1 VTNIVLNGF
10 MGTGKS
16 AVGREVARRLGW
28 RFVDMDDV
36 IVLRVGK
43 PIPRIF
49 AEDGE
54 PVFRRMESQVCA
66 DLSAQERS
74 VIATGGGALVD
85 PDNRRV
91 MMRGGTVVCLTAD
104 PDEILRRVG
113 GDDSRPLLNVPDP
126 RARVAEL
133 LAARRAAYQAIPWQI
148 ETTGLSIEE
157 VAERVI
163 ALSHVITLPV
173 SHPGDALSAPK
184 GGEYPIHIG
193 EGILARVGDTLRATR
208 TLCAASASEAIR
220 VAVVSNTT
228 VAPLYAGQVVASLR
242 AAGFEPF
249 TCIIPDGE
257 QHKRLDT
264 VRTLY
269 DQFLAGDLDRSGTVL
284 ALGGGVTGDIA
295 GFAAASF
302 MRGARFAQVPTT
314 LLAMTDASV
323 GGKTGVDLPQGKNLV
338 GAFKQPVVVFIDLAV
353 LETLPKEEVRAGMA
367 EVIKHGVIGAPDLFA
382 ELEADQATITARQ
395 LARSIRVKIDV
406 IEEDPFEGGRRA
418 VLNLGHTTAHG
429 LERLSDYAMRHGDAV
444 SVGVVAAAR
453 IAVKIGLAD
462 LALADRIEA
471 VLAAWGLPVRCP
483 ACEAG
488 AIYEAM
494 AHDKKKRGGA
504 LRWMLPREIG
514 AVEIV
519 EDVPPDVVRSV
530 LRDLGAE

>member
-1 VTNIVLNGF
+1 MTNIVLNGF

-28 RFVDMDDV
+28 QFVDMDDA

-49 AEDGE
+49 AEHGE
-54 PVFRRMESQVCA
+54 PAFRAVESGVCA
-66 DLSAQERS
+66 ELSTQDGL
-74 VIATGGGALVD
+74 VIATGGGALVN

-91 MMRGGTVVCLTAD
+91 MMRGGTVICLTAD

-113 GDDSRPLLNVPDP
+113 DDDNRPLLNVPDP
-126 RARVAEL
+126 RARIAEL
-133 LAARRAAYQAIPWQI
+133 LAARRAAYQAIPWQV
-148 ETTGLSIEE
+148 ETTGLSVEE
-157 VAERVI
+157 VAEQVI

-173 SHPGDALSAPK
+173 AHP

-193 EGILARVGDTLRATR
+193 EGILVRVGDALRATR
-208 TLCAASASEAIR
+208 ARAAGAPEASR

-228 VAPLYAGQVVASLR
+228 VAPLYAEQVMASLR

-264 VRTLY
+264 VRALY

-338 GAFKQPVVVFIDLAV
+338 GAFKQPEVVFIDLAV
-353 LETLPKEEVRAGMA
+353 LETLSEEEVCAGMA

-382 ELEADQATITARQ
+382 ELEADQAPITARQ
-395 LARSIRVKIDV
+395 LARSIRVKIDM
-406 IEEDPFEGGRRA
+406 IEQDPFERGRRA

-444 SVGVVAAAR
+444 SIGMVAAAR
-453 IAVKIGLAD
+453 IAAKIGLAD
-462 LALADRIEA
+462 LALAEGIEA

-483 ACEAG
+483 AHKAG

-494 AHDKKKRGGA
+494 GHDKKKRGRM
-504 LRWMLPREIG
+504 LRWVLPREIG
-514 AVEIV
+514 VVEIV
-519 EDVPPDVVRSV
+519 EDVPPDVVKSA
-530 LRDLGAE
+530 LRDLGAV

>member
-36 IVLRVGK
+36 IVSRAAK
-43 PIPRIF
+43 TIPRIF
-49 AEDGE
+49 AEHGE
-54 PVFRRMESQVCA
+54 SAFRAMESDVCA
-66 DLSAQERS
+66 DLSAHEDL

-91 MMRGGTVVCLTAD
+91 MMRSGTVVCLTAD

-113 GDDSRPLLNVPDP
+113 GDDNRPLLNVPDP

-133 LAARRAAYQAIPWQI
+133 LAARRAAYQTIPWQI
-148 ETTGLSIEE
+148 DTTGLSVEE
-157 VAERVI
+157 VAEQVI
-163 ALSHVITLPV
+163 ALAEVITLSV
-173 SHPGDALSAPK
+173 WHP
-184 GGEYPIHIG
+184 GEYPIHIG
-193 EGILARVGDTLRATR
+193 RGILARVGEALRA
-208 TLCAASASEAIR
+208 AGAPKASRI
-220 VAVVSNTT
+220 AVVSNTT
-228 VAPLYAGQVVASLR
+228 VAPLYAEQVIEALR

-249 TCIIPDGE
+249 TCTIPDGE

-264 VRTLY
+264 VRALY

-302 MRGARFAQVPTT
+302 MRGVRFTQVPTT

-338 GAFKQPVVVFIDLAV
+338 GAFKQPAMVFIDLDV
-353 LETLPKEEVRAGMA
+353 LETLPEEEIRAGMA

-382 ELEADQATITARQ
+382 ELEASQAPITTSQ
-395 LARSIRVKIDV
+395 LARSIQVKIDV
-406 IEEDPFEGGRRA
+406 IEKDPFEKGRRA

-429 LERLSDYAMRHGDAV
+429 LERLSDYAMRHGEAV
-444 SVGVVAAAR
+444 SIGMVAAAR
-453 IAVKIGLAD
+453 IADKIGLAEPT
-462 LALADRIEA
+462 LADRIEA
-471 VLAAWGLPVRCP
+471 VLAAWGLPMMCP
-483 ACEAG
+483 PYQAD
-488 AIYEAM
+488 AILEAM
-494 AHDKKKRGGA
+494 AHDKKKRGRT
-504 LRWMLPREIG
+504 LRWVLPRQIG

-519 EDVPPDVVRSV
+519 EDVPQEVV
-530 LRDLGAE
+530 LTTMRDLGAS